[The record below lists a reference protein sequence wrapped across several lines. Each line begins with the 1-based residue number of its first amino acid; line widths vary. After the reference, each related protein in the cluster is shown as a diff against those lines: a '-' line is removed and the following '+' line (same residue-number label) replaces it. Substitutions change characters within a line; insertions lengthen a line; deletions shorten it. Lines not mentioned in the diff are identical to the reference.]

1 LCPALSRKAETERA
15 TLPALEA
22 ALTISIQMA
31 LFP

>member
-1 LCPALSRKAETERA
+1 LCPALSQKAETERA
-15 TLPALEA
+15 LLPALEA